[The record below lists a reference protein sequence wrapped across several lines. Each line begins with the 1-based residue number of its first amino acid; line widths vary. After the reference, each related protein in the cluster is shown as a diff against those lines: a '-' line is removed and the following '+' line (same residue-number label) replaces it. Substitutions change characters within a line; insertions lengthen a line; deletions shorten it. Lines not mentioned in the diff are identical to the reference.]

1 VCIWWRHRWS
11 DNRDE
16 EEAKALFATGNTCG
30 DIIVVWM
37 NDLVG
42 KTVDGYFKK
51 E

>member
-1 VCIWWRHRWS
+1 LCVWWWRTGK
-11 DNRDE
+11 DE

-42 KTVDGYFKK
+42 RTVDGYLRKK